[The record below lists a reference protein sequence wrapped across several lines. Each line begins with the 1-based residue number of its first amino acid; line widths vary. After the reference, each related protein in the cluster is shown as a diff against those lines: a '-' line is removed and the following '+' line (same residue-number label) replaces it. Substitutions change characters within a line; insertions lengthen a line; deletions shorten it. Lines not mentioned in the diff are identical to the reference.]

1 MEIKRVAVL
10 TSGGDAPGMNAAI
23 RAAVRTGIYK
33 GWQMF
38 GIQHGYQGLIN
49 GDIILLGAR
58 DVGGIIERGGTILH
72 TARSLEF
79 KTREGQLKGLSTL
92 KDNQIDALIIIGG
105 GGSQA
110 GAAKLYELGFPV
122 IGVASTIDNDLYGSD
137 ISIGVNTALN
147 TALEAI
153 DKLRVTASSHDR
165 TFMVEVMGRD
175 CGYLALISG
184 ITGGADY
191 IIIPEVPVNP
201 EDVVNELRSAY
212 KRDKMHAIVVVA
224 EGARYNAEEL
234 SKYFLE
240 HQPDPGFEIRV
251 TRLGH
256 IQRGGIPTSFDRL
269 LGTRLA
275 AAATNYLERGR
286 HGILVGLID
295 GKEVATPLSE
305 VASKRKELDLSLLK
319 LARILA
325 R

>member
-1 MEIKRVAVL
+1 MPNKHIAVL

-33 GWQMF
+33 GWEMF
-38 GIQHGYQGLIN
+38 GVQHGYQGLIN
-49 GDIILLGAR
+49 GDIIPLKAR

-72 TARSLEF
+72 SARCPEF
-79 KTREGQLKGLSTL
+79 KTREGQLKGINVL
-92 KDNQIDALIIIGG
+92 KDNHIDALIVIGG

-110 GAAKLYELGFPV
+110 GAAKLWELEYPV

-137 ISIGVNTALN
+137 MSIGVNTAIN
-147 TALEAI
+147 TALESI

-201 EDVVNELRSAY
+201 EDVASELRSSY
-212 KRDKMHAIVVVA
+212 QRNKMHAIVVVA

-234 SKYFLE
+234 SKYFHE
-240 HQPDPGFEIRV
+240 HQADIGFEIRV

-256 IQRGGIPTSFDRL
+256 VQRGGTPTAFDRL
-269 LGTRLA
+269 LGTSLA
-275 AAATNYLERGR
+275 AAAIDYLEQDRY
-286 HGILVGLID
+286 GILVGLID
-295 GKEVATPLSE
+295 NKLAVTPLIE
-305 VASKRKELDLSLLK
+305 VTSNKKMLDLSLLK
-319 LARILA
+319 LARILS